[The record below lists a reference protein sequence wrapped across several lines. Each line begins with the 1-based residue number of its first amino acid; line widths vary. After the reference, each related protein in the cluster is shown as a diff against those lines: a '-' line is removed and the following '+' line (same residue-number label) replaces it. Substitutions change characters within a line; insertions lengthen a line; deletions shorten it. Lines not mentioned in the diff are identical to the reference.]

1 MPGAR
6 GGFES
11 SHRVPRLDPARRPV
25 LGAKHEPGGSD
36 PAGRTL
42 TAQHFT
48 TMADKQPSFSE
59 RIARLEEAS
68 EHLEDVACILRDE
81 VEHMQAAEKRFAERR
96 GARNAKASR

>member
-1 MPGAR
+1 
-6 GGFES
+6 
-11 SHRVPRLDPARRPV
+11 
-25 LGAKHEPGGSD
+25 
-36 PAGRTL
+36 
-42 TAQHFT
+42 
-48 TMADKQPSFSE
+48 MADKQPSFSE